1 MRFLDG
7 VAASAQKSGLTPPHS
22 FRRTVDQDSDAGAYR
37 LRGVETKQKIGSRV

>member
-7 VAASAQKSGLTPPHS
+7 VASRAQKNGVTPSHS
-22 FRRTVDQDSDAGAYR
+22 FGGRVDQDSDTGAYR